1 MRIGKKLKNV
11 RLIKNDSI
19 KNVAKVLSMTEGNY
33 SKIERD
39 EIEISLE
46 NTEKLAKHYNLK
58 VDELI
63 NGDTLNVHVINN
75 DGGKSWSGVNQTFT
89 EDKNVSEKL
98 IESYVKRI
106 DFLEKELV
114 EKNNTI
120 KLLLKKIGK

>member
-1 MRIGKKLKNV
+1 MRIGKKLKSV

-19 KNVAKVLSMTEGNY
+19 KNVAQVLNMSEGNY

-39 EIEISLE
+39 EIEISRD

-63 NGDTLNVHVINN
+63 NGDTLNIHVVNN
-75 DGGKSWSGVNQTFT
+75 EGGKSWSGVNQTFSD
-89 EDKNVSEKL
+89 EKNVSEKL
-98 IESYVKRI
+98 IESYLKRI

-120 KLLLKKIGK
+120 KKLLKKLA